1 MHRSFAASFAPIA
14 ACLQLRHVILQHRT
28 GALLNPAMS
37 LFFFDLI
44 EEAILW
50 SEQLEELFQY
60 VGVIVHSAR
69 GAARRALLFEE
80 VIDSS
85 AQRDAVG
92 IAASDSLGH
101 REAFALRI
109 EGSGAR
115 LRFSFG
121 LFEGRGVQGLPRLP
135 ADATDVEGGTD
146 IKWGS

>member
-1 MHRSFAASFAPIA
+1 
-14 ACLQLRHVILQHRT
+14 
-28 GALLNPAMS
+28 MS

-44 EEAILW
+44 EEAILRR
-50 SEQLEELFQY
+50 EQLEELFQY
-60 VGVIVHSAR
+60 VRVIVHSAR
-69 GAARRALLFEE
+69 SATSRPLLFEE

-109 EGSGAR
+109 ESGGAS
-115 LRFSFG
+115 LRFSLG
-121 LFEGRGVQGLPRLP
+121 LFEGRGVQSLPRLP